1 MRRLL
6 ALPLLL
12 AAGLALAACE
22 SSFDKA
28 AKIRAAQGEAAQA
41 ESIDVQQAVGITAE
55 TVAVLPSADGL
66 MAAVVI
72 RISSDDPQAGLA
84 WAPIEVR
91 LLDAAGSEVGTNN
104 VPGADPILVHL
115 PSLVGG
121 GETLYVNDQI
131 AVTGEPATAEV
142 VVGGAP
148 IAAPIAA
155 GLEIADPLVTEDP
168 SFGTTWTATVTNQTA
183 VRQEQVIVQA
193 LLRDGEQVVGAGI
206 AIIEGLDP
214 GASAAVTGFFTG
226 AQSGELEVFAP
237 ASNADDGQ
245 GAPSRTAAGGADAA
259 TT

>member
-1 MRRLL
+1 MRRRLALIL
-6 ALPLLL
+6 ALPL
-12 AAGLALAACE
+12 ALALAGCE

-41 ESIDVQQAVGITAE
+41 ESIQVDQASGVAAE

-72 RISSDDPQAGLA
+72 RITSDAPQTGLV

-91 LLDAAGSEVGTNN
+91 LLDAAGTEVGTNN
-104 VPGADPILVHL
+104 VPGADPTLVHL

-131 AVTGEPATAEV
+131 AVSGEPATAEV
-142 VVGGAP
+142 VVGGTP
-148 IAAPIAA
+148 VAAPMAA

-168 SFGTTWTATVTNQTA
+168 SFGTTWTATVTNQTPA
-183 VRQEQVIVQA
+183 RQEQVIVQA

-206 AIIEGLDP
+206 AIVEGLDP
-214 GASAAVTGFFTG
+214 GASAQVTGFFTG
-226 AQSGELEVFAP
+226 GQTGSLEVFAP

-245 GAPSRTAAGGADAA
+245 GAPPRAPAGGADAA

>member
-1 MRRLL
+1 MRHLL

-12 AAGLALAACE
+12 VAGLALAGCE

-28 AKIRAAQGEAAQA
+28 AKIRAQAGDAAKA
-41 ESIDVQQAVGITAE
+41 ESIDVTQATGVTAE
-55 TVAVLPSADGL
+55 TLAVLPSADGL

-72 RISSDDPQAGLA
+72 RITGKGTGGALL

-91 LLDAAGSEVGTNN
+91 LLDAAGTEVGTNN
-104 VPGADPILVHL
+104 VPGADPTLVHV
-115 PSLVGG
+115 PSLLDG

-142 VVGGAP
+142 VVGGTAV
-148 IAAPIAA
+148 ATEVAQ
-155 GLEIADPLVTEDP
+155 GLEIANAAVTEDP
-168 SFGTTWTATVTNQTA
+168 SFGTTWTATITNQTP

-193 LLRDGEQVVGAGI
+193 LLRDGEEIVGAGI
-206 AIIEGLDP
+206 AIIPGLDP
-214 GASAAVTGFFTG
+214 GASYDVMGFFTG
-226 AQSGELEVFAP
+226 GQTGELEVFAP

-245 GAPSRTAAGGADAA
+245 GAPPPEGAGDAGA

>member
-6 ALPLLL
+6 ALP
-12 AAGLALAACE
+12 ALALAALALAGCE

-28 AKIRAAQGEAAQA
+28 AEIRAAQGEAAKA
-41 ESIDVQQAVGITAE
+41 ESVQVDQAAGVEAE
-55 TVAVLPSADGL
+55 TLAVIPSADGL

-72 RISSDDPQAGLA
+72 RIASADPQTALA

-91 LLDAAGSEVGTNN
+91 LLDAAGAEVGTNN
-104 VPGADPILVHL
+104 VPGADPTLVHL

-131 AVTGEPATAEV
+131 AITGEPATAEV
-142 VVGGAP
+142 VIGGTP
-148 IAAPIAA
+148 VAAPIAA
-155 GLEIADPLVTEDP
+155 GLEVANPAVTEDP

-193 LLRDGEQVVGAGI
+193 LLRDGDAVVGAGI

-214 GASAAVTGFFTG
+214 GASSDVTGFFTG
-226 AQSGELEVFAP
+226 GQTGELDVFAP

-245 GAPSRTAAGGADAA
+245 GAPPREPAGGADAA

>member
-1 MRRLL
+1 MRRRLALVL
-6 ALPLLL
+6 ALPL
-12 AAGLALAACE
+12 ALAVAGCE

-41 ESIDVQQAVGITAE
+41 ESIRVDQAVGITAE

-72 RISSDDPQAGLA
+72 RITSGDPQAGLV

-91 LLDAAGSEVGTNN
+91 LLDAAGAEVGTNN
-104 VPGADPILVHL
+104 VPGADPTLVHL

-131 AVTGEPATAEV
+131 AVSGEPATAEV
-142 VVGGAP
+142 IVGGTP
-148 IAAPIAA
+148 VAAPVAA

-183 VRQEQVIVQA
+183 VRQEQIIVQA
-193 LLRDGEQVVGAGI
+193 LLRDGEAVVGAGI
-206 AIIEGLDP
+206 AIVEGLDP
-214 GASAAVTGFFTG
+214 GASASVTGFFTG
-226 AQSGELEVFAP
+226 GQTGELEVFAP
-237 ASNADDGQ
+237 ASNADDAQ
-245 GAPSRTAAGGADAA
+245 GAPPREPAGGADAA